1 MTAKDMVEQINYL
14 INTNNISSD
23 DEVVLIGTGDKKS
36 NIISGILIPK
46 VKFSNI
52 NDVISDN
59 KGYYSIG
66 FTNLMDYD
74 DNYNTD
80 IKTIFENTE
89 LVHKNIGKPNL

>member
-1 MTAKDMVEQINYL
+1 MTAKDLVEQINYL

-74 DNYNTD
+74 DNE
-80 IKTIFENTE
+80 KVFENIE